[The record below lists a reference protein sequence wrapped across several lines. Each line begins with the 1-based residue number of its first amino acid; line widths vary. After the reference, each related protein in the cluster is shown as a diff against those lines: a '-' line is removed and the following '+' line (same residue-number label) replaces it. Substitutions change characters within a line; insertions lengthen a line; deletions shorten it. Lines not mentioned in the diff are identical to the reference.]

1 MENIKIS
8 ATDRTPEIDFNFQE
22 NILRI
27 KGESYPEN
35 VNEFYDEILGKL
47 KSYLSELSDI
57 KVEFNIEFIYFNS
70 STAKVL
76 MELFD
81 LMEETAE
88 NGNNITVNWVYEEDD
103 DHMEELGEEFGED
116 LEEANFN
123 MKPIP
128 SS

>member
-8 ATDRTPEIDFNFQE
+8 ATERTPEIDFDFSQ
-22 NILRI
+22 NIFKI
-27 KGESYPEN
+27 TGESYPEN
-35 VNEFYDEILGKL
+35 VNEFYDNILEKL
-47 KSYLSELSDI
+47 KNHLAQRSDATITFDFEL
-57 KVEFNIEFIYFNS
+57 IYFNS

-88 NGNNITVNWVYEEDD
+88 SGNKVVVNWIYEEDD

-116 LEEANFN
+116 LEKATFHLTV
-123 MKPIP
+123 K
-128 SS
+128 

>member
-8 ATDRTPEIDFNFQE
+8 STERTPEIDFDFSQ
-22 NILRI
+22 NIFKI
-27 KGESYPEN
+27 TGESYPEN
-35 VNEFYDEILGKL
+35 VNEFYDNILEKL
-47 KSYLSELSDI
+47 KNHLAQCSDSTITLDFEL
-57 KVEFNIEFIYFNS
+57 IYFNS

-88 NGNNITVNWVYEEDD
+88 SGNKAVVNWIHEEDD

-116 LEEANFN
+116 LEKATFHL
-123 MKPIP
+123 KAK
-128 SS
+128 

>member
-8 ATDRTPEIDFNFQE
+8 STERTPEIDFDFTQ
-22 NILRI
+22 NIFKI
-27 KGESYPEN
+27 TGESYPEN
-35 VNEFYDEILGKL
+35 VNNFYDDILERL
-47 KSYLSELSDI
+47 KSHLSELSETT
-57 KVEFNIEFIYFNS
+57 VEFNFELIYFNS

-88 NGNNITVNWVYEEDD
+88 NGNPVAVNWIYEEDD

-116 LEEANFN
+116 LEAAQFN
-123 MKPIP
+123 MKVK
-128 SS
+128 

>member
-8 ATDRTPEIDFNFQE
+8 PTERTPEISFDFE
-22 NILRI
+22 KNIFSI
-27 KGESYPEN
+27 TGESYPEN
-35 VNEFYDEILGKL
+35 VNDFYDDIMGKL
-47 KSYLSELSDI
+47 KQHLGQLSDSS
-57 KVEFNIEFIYFNS
+57 VEMNFELIYFNS

-88 NGNNITVNWVYEEDD
+88 NGNSVIVNWIYEEDD

-116 LEEANFN
+116 LDSAQFN
-123 MKPIP
+123 MKIK
-128 SS
+128 

>member
-76 MELFD
+76 MELF
-81 LMEETAE
+81 
-88 NGNNITVNWVYEEDD
+88 Y
-103 DHMEELGEEFGED
+103 
-116 LEEANFN
+116 
-123 MKPIP
+123 
-128 SS
+128 